1 MREILE
7 DGSQRSSQIENTMLY
22 HGVIANAI
30 LRTLSEYE
38 LATKSIYLLA
48 LE

>member
-30 LRTLSEYE
+30 LHTLSEYE